1 MTNKFTLYP
10 AIDIKNGKCVRLL
23 FGDMNKETIYNND
36 PLDQA
41 NWFVDQGA
49 EWLHIVDLDGAVK
62 GDQVNK
68 NSILKILKTLQ
79 NRVKIQ
85 IGGGIRSQE
94 NIDFWLDNFVDRV
107 ILGTLALENPNF
119 VNSLSQQYFKKIII
133 GADVRNGMIASH
145 GWEKQSEISALDLL
159 RNFDQSL
166 ISSVIYTDITKDG
179 SMTGVSLDET
189 INFAKKNAH
198 PVIASGGVSNL
209 NDVVKLYENFSN
221 GIEGVVIGRALYD
234 KKFTFK
240 EALEIIREG
249 HDNAFN

>member
-85 IGGGIRSQE
+85 IGGGIRSQD

-166 ISSVIYTDITKDG
+166 VSSVIYTDITKDG
-179 SMTGVSLDET
+179 TMTGVSLDET

-240 EALEIIREG
+240 EALEITRMG